1 MSGWKIVVRA
11 LTLFWNCWCKGI
23 KVSRIDEGVEKK
35 NVFKR
40 GRQAC
45 QEARGLRKGNSD
57 G

>member
-11 LTLFWNCWCKGI
+11 LTLFWNCRCKGI
-23 KVSRIDEGVEKK
+23 KVSRIDEGGEKK

-45 QEARGLRKGNSD
+45 QEVRGTAKGEQ
-57 G
+57 